1 MVDSLSP
8 HPENPDSAKQ
18 AVRQE
23 MCRTAFS
30 FSGCRRRSDTGIC
43 RVFASVG
50 MASYNSII
58 AIGEMNVKEEGR
70 MSWYSSKR
78 YNNFPIQNEKSRDKI
93 LSKAAVSGNE
103 RNHLTEGTARILS
116 ICKKRNAKK
125 IPSCENSFIG
135 GNSTRM
141 LFREKAGSCC
151 VLLTVIPCC
160 ADIHNITGKIP

>member
-1 MVDSLSP
+1 MYKTILAFK
-8 HPENPDSAKQ
+8 EKQ
-18 AVRQE
+18 DQE
-23 MCRTAFS
+23 
-30 FSGCRRRSDTGIC
+30 
-43 RVFASVG
+43 
-50 MASYNSII
+50 
-58 AIGEMNVKEEGR
+58 EKKEKITT
-70 MSWYSSKR
+70 Y
-78 YNNFPIQNEKSRDKI
+78 IQNEKSRDKI
-93 LSKAAVSGNE
+93 LSKTAVSGNE